1 MLFTFTMYK
10 SQTFW
15 KGSIFFLV
23 FACGILCSS
32 CTEKLSGVGSGYLR
46 DTITSGI
53 NTFSDSSALS
63 FQPVTKRTVS
73 ILGRTF
79 AINTDAPAL
88 FIGKVQSENLESWAA
103 MKIPILPPDTIRQI
117 LTDTLILRMRFGF
130 HYGDP
135 ADGNVD
141 FSVWTEPNN
150 AVNDSTSTLTQ
161 LNLGKIVGSYHG
173 TVTADTVSISIGL
186 DTATLNPLLRTASL
200 ALVLVPNTSMN
211 TIRAF
216 ASNENG
222 DITFAPH
229 LKFSI
234 KGVSDTAT
242 IIRYPTNDFHV
253 VTSDNPSPPGELL
266 LRGSYASREKIVINI
281 KNIRNQLQ
289 LNPFTTINSALLE
302 VRSDSKLHTTSSVP
316 VDTTGPSLAYI
327 PNTSVADS
335 GHTFV
340 AYGLPSATNPDLY
353 GFQVQSL
360 VEHALRVGDDS
371 LVLELRAGF
380 VFRTIGGS
388 SVDVEDHNIN
398 RWVLYGMDNADKT
411 KRPKLVL
418 TYSYLR

>member
-1 MLFTFTMYK
+1 MYK
-10 SQTFW
+10 SQTFP
-15 KGSIFFLV
+15 KGSILFLV
-23 FACGILCSS
+23 TACGILFSS
-32 CTEKLSGVGSGYLR
+32 CTEKISGVGSGYLR

-53 NTFSDSSALS
+53 NAFSDSSALS
-63 FQPVTKRTVS
+63 FRPVTKRTVS

-79 AINTDAPAL
+79 AINTAASAL
-88 FIGKVQSENLESWAA
+88 FFGKVQSEGVESWAA
-103 MKIPILPPDTIRQI
+103 MKIPILPPDTIGQI
-117 LTDTLILRMRFGF
+117 LTDTLILRIRFGF

-135 ADGNVD
+135 ADGNID
-141 FSVWTEPNN
+141 FSVWTESNN
-150 AVNDSTSTLTQ
+150 IVNDSTSTLTQ
-161 LNLGKIVGSYHG
+161 LNLVKVVGSYHG

-186 DTATLNPLLRTASL
+186 DTSTLNPLLRTASL

-234 KGVSDTAT
+234 KGVNDTTT
-242 IIRYPTNDFHV
+242 IIRYPTNDFHIV
-253 VTSDNPSPPGELL
+253 MSDNPSPGGEFL

-302 VRSDSKLHTTSSVP
+302 VRSDSKLHTTSSIP

-340 AYGLPSATNPDLY
+340 AYGVHGATDVDLY
-353 GFQVQSL
+353 SFQVQSL

-380 VFRTIGGS
+380 ALRTIAGS
-388 SVDVEDHNIN
+388 TVDVEDYNVNKWIM
-398 RWVLYGMDNADKT
+398 YGMDYADKT
-411 KRPKLVL
+411 KRPKLVI